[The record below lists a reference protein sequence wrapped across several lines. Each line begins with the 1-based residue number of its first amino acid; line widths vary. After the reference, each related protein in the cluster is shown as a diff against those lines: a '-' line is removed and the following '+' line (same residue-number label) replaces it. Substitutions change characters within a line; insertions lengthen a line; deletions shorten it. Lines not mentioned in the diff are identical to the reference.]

1 MSPSPPSAYILLDVI
16 KFMKAFSQGRRA
28 TNDDD
33 DEFDPHQ
40 RPKRKQRSILNTSLE
55 IPAAEVGRTGL
66 HILDEYHDHLLPTTL
81 DPNASFLSGL
91 DISSSQIDGGF
102 NLESLSF
109 DENRFD
115 HFDLGLGDI
124 GDDLARELGEGW
136 GADDQNLNSKFA

>member
-1 MSPSPPSAYILLDVI
+1 MQISLRVSPSPPSAYILLDVI

-40 RPKRKQRSILNTSLE
+40 RPKRKQKSILNTSLE

-91 DISSSQIDGGF
+91 DISSSQIDGGLIL
-102 NLESLSF
+102 NPSALMKIDLIISTWVLVILVMILLE
-109 DENRFD
+109 N
-115 HFDLGLGDI
+115 
-124 GDDLARELGEGW
+124 
-136 GADDQNLNSKFA
+136 

>member
-1 MSPSPPSAYILLDVI
+1 
-16 KFMKAFSQGRRA
+16 MKAFSQGRRA

-33 DEFDPHQ
+33 DEFDPRQ
-40 RPKRKQRSILNTSLE
+40 RPKRKQKSILNTSLE